1 MGTRARWGVRE
12 VTDVWGWPRETTPQ
26 TTTSRHHQLRQKCL
40 ARRLGFKS
48 ALSRGDSL
56 LSAWGLSKCWSGCVF
71 PWPST
76 CPLAVPRPHSPFQAF
91 SACFLP
97 EAPVPALRRADTE
110 GPQTPTSQA
119 VVLPP
124 LFPPLTPSC
133 LKGQDRPVLLLSLSG
148 CQAQKES
155 NPG

>member
-1 MGTRARWGVRE
+1 MGTRAWWGVRE
-12 VTDVWGWPRETTPQ
+12 VMDVWGRPRETTPQ
-26 TTTSRHHQLRQKCL
+26 TKTSRHHQLRQKCL

-56 LSAWGLSKCWSGCVF
+56 LSAWDLSKCWSGCVF

-76 CPLAVPRPHSPFQAF
+76 CPLAVLRPHSPFQA
-91 SACFLP
+91 SSTCFLP
-97 EAPVPALRRADTE
+97 EAPVPALRQADPHE
-110 GPQTPTSQA
+110 PSRCA
-119 VVLPP
+119 P